1 MGRRQKESMSA
12 QDRLARMWHNG
23 PNDRPLSRM
32 GSAGWDAKGRGSE
45 EVLSL
50 LPRFEQAKRGVLHL
64 WNELRLLQC
73 KQNSSWCSSSN
84 P

>member
-1 MGRRQKESMSA
+1 MSA
-12 QDRLARMWHNG
+12 QDRLARMRHNG

-64 WNELRLLQC
+64 WNELKLPRREH
-73 KQNSSWCSSSN
+73 KFFMA
-84 P
+84 